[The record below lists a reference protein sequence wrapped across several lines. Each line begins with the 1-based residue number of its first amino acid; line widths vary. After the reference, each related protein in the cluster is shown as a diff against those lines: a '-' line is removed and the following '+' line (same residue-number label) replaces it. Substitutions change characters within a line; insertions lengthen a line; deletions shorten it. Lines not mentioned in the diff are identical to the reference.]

1 MSTVT
6 TNGCNGYIKYLE
18 HVQLCVTIRYPKRG
32 MVEIDLKSPKSKYY
46 YALHVLMSIKL
57 LIFYGIVIFLDTTC
71 KMMEPR
77 RLDESNKGFFE
88 WKIKSL
94 QFWGEN
100 PSGEWTVIVKDEVII
115 VDDCHIVLT
124 LLTSNYNKK
133 NSEMITIVTHYY
145 TDPTIYFQTT
155 KI

>member
-1 MSTVT
+1 MSAVITNAC
-6 TNGCNGYIKYLE
+6 NGCIRYLE

-32 MVEIDLKSPKSKYY
+32 MVEIDLQSPTSKQLRPAPTNIY
-46 YALHVLMSIKL
+46 IKL
-57 LIFYGIVIFLDTTC
+57 LIFYGIVIFLDTTS

-77 RLDESNKGFFE
+77 PLDESNKGFFE

-115 VDDCHIVLT
+115 VQEYHIVLT
-124 LLTSNYNKK
+124 SNNNNKK
-133 NSEMITIVTHYY
+133 N
-145 TDPTIYFQTT
+145 
-155 KI
+155 K